1 MTHKKHSHTETH
13 SGVQFRKEPPV
24 SFADADS
31 ERKKLEIVVKSD
43 SSGSEEAV
51 LASLSTLNVP
61 GVEVN
66 VIQADVGSVSKSD
79 LLMAGTG
86 SKLVI
91 GFGVDTM
98 PKLEELSKEQGI
110 EVRLYDV
117 IYTLTNDLRKIAA
130 RLVAEEEEIITGRA
144 KVIALFKSR
153 PGGIILGCEVLA
165 GTLALGKRFRVIG
178 AMGGP
183 MYTGVIESL
192 HIEKDAVKEAAV
204 GHQVGVK
211 IRDFDK
217 AKIGDLV
224 ECFEMR
230 KPKGGGPWYP
240 KGGVFRVSG

>member
-1 MTHKKHSHTETH
+1 MTHKKHSHTETPP
-13 SGVQFRKEPPV
+13 GVHVIKAPPAP
-24 SFADADS
+24 FAAEDS
-31 ERKKLEIVVKSD
+31 ERKKLEIVLKSD

-51 LASLSTLNVP
+51 IASLSIMNVP
-61 GVEVN
+61 GVEVS

-117 IYTLTNDLRKIAA
+117 IYTLTNDIRKIAS

-165 GTLALGKRFRVIG
+165 GTLALGKKFRVIG

-192 HIEKDAVKEAAV
+192 HIEKDVVKEATV
-204 GHQVGVK
+204 GQQVGVK
-211 IRDFDK
+211 ISDFSK

-224 ECFEMR
+224 ECFEIR

-240 KGGVFRVSG
+240 RGGVFHVTD